1 MEVEDVV
8 LVRAEV
14 VVEEMYLVRN
24 GAGNNESCFMEE
36 GQIYDFDER
45 NLSDQNVS
53 SDIKASCDSIV
64 EEYGNFRVNCGS
76 KQAIWG
82 SSCKLSED
90 DSMDAA
96 LIAQNGAGVSLGKAC
111 EVHALRR
118 EVGEDFL

>member
-24 GAGNNESCFMEE
+24 GAGNNESCSMEE

-90 DSMDAA
+90 ENHGCGSDSSEWCW
-96 LIAQNGAGVSLGKAC
+96 GFF
-111 EVHALRR
+111 
-118 EVGEDFL
+118 GEGMRSSRTKEGGG